1 MSLVSWAA
9 LIAGIWA
16 LVNGVLHDYFVLR
29 SEHGRI
35 YNRDLLRLLMDGHIL
50 ITCGA
55 IQVLASPKLQSH
67 EPWAYYISG
76 IATVSLLVYCAMIW
90 PFLKS
95 VATITI
101 NTALLIIL
109 TYTFF
114 QA

>member
-1 MSLVSWAA
+1 MNLVSCAA

-16 LVNGVLHDYFVLR
+16 IVNGVLHDYFVLR
-29 SEHGRI
+29 SEHGKV

-55 IQVLASPKLQSH
+55 IQAVASNKLQNH
-67 EPWAYYISG
+67 EPWAYYITG
-76 IATVSLLVYCAMIW
+76 IATLSLLAYCAMIW

-95 VATITI
+95 VATIAI
-101 NTALLIIL
+101 NTALLGIL
-109 TYTFF
+109 VYTFF

>member
-1 MSLVSWAA
+1 MNLISCASV
-9 LIAGIWA
+9 IAGIWA

-29 SEHGRI
+29 SEHGKV

-55 IQVLASPKLQSH
+55 IQAVISSKLQSH
-67 EPWAYYISG
+67 EPWAFYIAG
-76 IATVSLLVYCAMIW
+76 ITTISLLVYCAMIW

-95 VATITI
+95 VATIII
-101 NTALLIIL
+101 NTVLLAIL
-109 TYTFF
+109 TYAFF